1 MFCESDDYTLCT
13 LNVTCLNYVQQ
24 WFRLHIWNYI
34 YFWLRP
40 TFLPLFLRGSLF
52 SASIMD
58 ISTFVFW
65 HVGDTKTWFDFWFDF
80 VLWVLSTLP
89 WPIVCLHGCMSTLF
103 EKMGVYDYMCKVIN
117 WKPFTTTLIMSIN
130 TLNKEKYRI
139 TMMVSSNLST
149 LSSLSLLLSP
159 SLNVEYL

>member
-1 MFCESDDYTLCT
+1 
-13 LNVTCLNYVQQ
+13 
-24 WFRLHIWNYI
+24 
-34 YFWLRP
+34 
-40 TFLPLFLRGSLF
+40 
-52 SASIMD
+52 
-58 ISTFVFW
+58 
-65 HVGDTKTWFDFWFDF
+65 
-80 VLWVLSTLP
+80 
-89 WPIVCLHGCMSTLF
+89 MSTLF